1 MKSLLISFVLIQIL
15 TFNVSINLDT
25 YYKEFIS
32 NNGYNLEENP
42 VTTKDGYILSVWH
55 ISPKNPNGKV
65 VFFQHG
71 LADTAWCF
79 FQFGEKSLPFLLL
92 KEGYDVWMG
101 NTRGNIFSSKH
112 TESGFHEYSLDDFVQ
127 YDLPSM
133 VTLVKEK
140 TGGKKMS
147 YIAHSQ
153 GSTIFLMLYMHNP
166 SFIESSF
173 DHFSSIGTV
182 PNIAYTKFTPIEL
195 LDKLYKL
202 LSEAKISQSLSLT
215 NEQRLILS
223 NFCKVFP
230 NMCGAFFD
238 SGAGIKTSK
247 KMDYKKL
254 YNFVY
259 YYIGGTCKTN
269 LLHWSQIHTM
279 KKLVYYNPNFE
290 KEKTA
295 KAYDINNLKK
305 WKIKALVARTDN
317 DVMSSYQDVTEFY
330 NTISNKSYIKLLDL
344 KMYGHCDVLAA
355 DSAYNDIYVPIINF
369 LKN

>member
-1 MKSLLISFVLIQIL
+1 MKSLFISFLLIQLISLNI
-15 TFNVSINLDT
+15 SINLDT

-32 NNGYNLEENP
+32 VYGYNLEENS
-42 VTTKDGYILSVWH
+42 VTTSDGYILSVWH
-55 ISPKNPNGKV
+55 ISPKKPNGKV
-65 VFFQHG
+65 AFFQHG

-79 FQFGEKSLPFLLL
+79 FQHAEKSLPFLLL
-92 KEGYDVWMG
+92 KEGYDIWMG
-101 NTRGNIFSSKH
+101 NTRGNIFSSNH
-112 TESGFHEYSLDDFVQ
+112 TQSEFHEYSMDDLVQ

-133 VTLVKEK
+133 ISLVKER
-140 TGGKKMS
+140 TGKKMS

-166 SFIESSF
+166 SLTESSF

-182 PNIAYTKFTPIEL
+182 PNIAYTNFVPIEL
-195 LDKLYKL
+195 LDLLYNL
-202 LSEAKISQSLSLT
+202 LSLAKIEKSLTLT
-215 NEQRLILS
+215 NEQRVILA
-223 NFCKVFP
+223 NFCKILP
-230 NMCGAFFD
+230 DACGKFFD

-279 KKLVYYNPNFE
+279 KKLVYYNPNFD

-330 NTISNKSYIKLLDL
+330 NTVEDKNYIQLLDL

-355 DSAYNDIYVPIINF
+355 DSAYEDIYVPIVNF